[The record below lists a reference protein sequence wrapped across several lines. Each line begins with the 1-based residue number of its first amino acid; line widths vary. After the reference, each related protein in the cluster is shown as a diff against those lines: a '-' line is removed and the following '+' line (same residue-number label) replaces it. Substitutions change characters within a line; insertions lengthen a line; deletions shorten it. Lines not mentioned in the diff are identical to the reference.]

1 MFAIVALLAL
11 LSAEKTRFSFLSKP
25 DDKDCI
31 GGLDQRHKE
40 SPIDEYLSELHK
52 LEDNHKRLDILRT
65 LENMELSNNHKIA
78 LINQFQYLINGESVM
93 NITSGGLYED
103 WDIEF

>member
-11 LSAEKTRFSFLSKP
+11 LPAEKTRFPFLSKP
-25 DDKDCI
+25 DDKDCK

-40 SPIDEYLSELHK
+40 SPIDEYLSELYK

-93 NITSGGLYED
+93 NIISGGLYQD

>member
-1 MFAIVALLAL
+1 MFVILALLAL
-11 LSAEKTRFSFLSKP
+11 LPSEKTRFSFLSKP
-25 DDKDCI
+25 YDKDCKS
-31 GGLDQRHKE
+31 GSDQRHKE

-78 LINQFQYLINGESVM
+78 LITQFDYLINGESGM
-93 NITSGGLYED
+93 NITRGGLYED
-103 WDIEF
+103 WDTKF

>member
-11 LSAEKTRFSFLSKP
+11 LPAEKTRFPFLSKP
-25 DDKDCI
+25 DDNDCK
-31 GGLDQRHKE
+31 GGIDQRYKIPHL
-40 SPIDEYLSELHK
+40 DENLPELYK
-52 LEDNHKRLDILRT
+52 LEINRKKLDILNT
-65 LENMELSNNHKIA
+65 LENIELSNNHKIA
-78 LINQFQYLINGESVM
+78 LINQFHYLINGESLI